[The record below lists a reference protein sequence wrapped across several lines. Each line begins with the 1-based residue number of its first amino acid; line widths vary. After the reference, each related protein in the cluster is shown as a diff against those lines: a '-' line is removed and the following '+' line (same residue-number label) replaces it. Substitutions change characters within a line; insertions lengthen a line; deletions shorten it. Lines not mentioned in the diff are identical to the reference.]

1 MMNTGIGTQGDSAM
15 EWKVFFDDEF
25 KVWFEALEQGLQDE
39 IWACIGLLKSRGP
52 NLSRPR
58 VDSIKGSAFSNMKE
72 LRVQYKGDPWR
83 ILFAFDPK
91 RNAILLVGG
100 NKTGKKNWYKSHIPI
115 ADERFSRHLERLD
128 QLDQMEK
135 D

>member
-1 MMNTGIGTQGDSAM
+1 MMNTGIGALGDSPM
-15 EWKVFFDDEF
+15 EWKVLFDEEF

-39 IWACIGLLKSRGP
+39 ILARVGLLGSLGP
-52 NLSRPR
+52 NLGRPN
-58 VDSIKGSAFSNMKE
+58 VDGIKGSAFSNMKE
-72 LRVQYKGDPWR
+72 LRVQYKGKPWR

-100 NKTGKKNWYKSHIPI
+100 NKTGKKDWYKSHIPI
-115 ADERFSRHLERLD
+115 ADERFSRHLE

-135 D
+135 G